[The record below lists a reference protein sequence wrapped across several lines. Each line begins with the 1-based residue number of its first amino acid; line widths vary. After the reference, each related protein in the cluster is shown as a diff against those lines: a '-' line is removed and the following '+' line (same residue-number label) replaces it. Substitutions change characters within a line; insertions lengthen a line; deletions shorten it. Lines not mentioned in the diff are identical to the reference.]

1 MRGYQING
9 AMVSEKHANFIIN
22 WNNATGKDILH
33 LIELIQ
39 KRALL
44 ELGINLEYEITLV

>member
-1 MRGYQING
+1 MRGYRIND

-22 WNNATGKDILH
+22 SGNANGIDVLH